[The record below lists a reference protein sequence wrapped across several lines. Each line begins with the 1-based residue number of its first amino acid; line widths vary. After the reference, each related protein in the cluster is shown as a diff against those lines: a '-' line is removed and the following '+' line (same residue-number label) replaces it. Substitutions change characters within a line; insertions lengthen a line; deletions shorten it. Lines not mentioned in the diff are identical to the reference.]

1 MDSTKLETFL
11 TENMKAIFG
20 FSLTRLVN
28 VQEAEELSSEIIYQI
43 MKSAKNLSAS
53 PDFIPST

>member
-1 MDSTKLETFL
+1 MIMDSKKLELLL

-43 MKSAKNLSAS
+43 MKSAKNLKNE
-53 PDFIPST
+53 DMLT